1 MFIKRIIPVLALDR
15 VSVTFKDYIAIGKRE
30 RWQNLYLWWEGLLLI
45 LNKPKWYNQ

>member
-30 RWQNLYLWWEGLLLI
+30 R
-45 LNKPKWYNQ
+45 